1 MKKILAVFD
10 GLKFSDST
18 LQYAVKMGI
27 QHNAMITGVFLED
40 MTYSSRGIYQLY
52 SEKEYAVD
60 NVKHLV
66 EEDRHERDAA
76 VDRFENACKDA
87 SIAYMV
93 HRDKQLAVRDLLKE
107 SRYAD
112 LLLLDASESMNRYT
126 EESPTHFVRE
136 ILEGTRCP
144 VLLLPRHFT
153 DIRRVFWLHDG
164 SPVSIYAFKMFN
176 YLLPVLNVL
185 PMEIITAHFPGRE
198 DETVNSVLFKEL
210 VSLHTPHAGFISL
223 IGQPDVE
230 IPLFLRKQDKES
242 LLILGAYQ
250 RNVFSMLFKPSM
262 ADVLVREHQWPL
274 FIAHDK

>member
-18 LQYAVKMGI
+18 LKYAVKMGI

-52 SEKEYAVD
+52 SEKEYALD
-60 NVKHLV
+60 SVKHLV
-66 EEDRHERDAA
+66 AEDRHERDAA

-87 SIAYMV
+87 GIAYMV

-112 LLLLDASESMNRYT
+112 LLLIDASESMTRYT

-136 ILEGTRCP
+136 ILAGTRCP

-153 DIRRVFWLHDG
+153 DIRRVYWLHDG

-176 YLLPVLNVL
+176 YILPVLSELPLDVL
-185 PMEIITAHFPGRE
+185 SAKMPGE
-198 DETVNSVLFKEL
+198 EGIEADKLLIKEL
-210 VSLHTPHAGFISL
+210 VSLHAPHAGFISL
-223 IGQPDVE
+223 TGQPDLE

-250 RNVFSMLFKPSM
+250 RNALSMLFKASM
-262 ADVLVREHQWPL
+262 ADLLVKEHQWPL
-274 FIAHDK
+274 FIAHNK